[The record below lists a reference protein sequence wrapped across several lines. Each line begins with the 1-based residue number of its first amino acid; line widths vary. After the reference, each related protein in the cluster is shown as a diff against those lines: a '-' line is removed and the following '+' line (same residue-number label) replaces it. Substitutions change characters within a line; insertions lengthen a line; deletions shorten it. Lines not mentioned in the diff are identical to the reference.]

1 MDSSRELIAD
11 GCYIRHVPAPLD
23 TPPTDPPL
31 FRRVLRESPRFFLFL
46 TIAALALRLAFYFKF
61 PHVTGDSLIYGDIAK
76 NWLEHGI
83 FGLTHSEGVR
93 PTLIRLPGYPAFL
106 AACFVLFGKV
116 HYNAVL
122 LLQIVVDVVP
132 CFFIA
137 DVALRTVSPRAARIT
152 FLLVALSAST

>member
-31 FRRVLRESPRFFLFL
+31 FRRVLRESPRFFLLL
-46 TIAALALRLAFYFKF
+46 TIAAFALRLAFYFMF

-76 NWLEHGI
+76 NWLDHGI
-83 FGLTHSEGVR
+83 YGLTHSEGVR

-106 AACFVLFGKV
+106 AACFALFGKE

-122 LLQIVVDVVP
+122 LVQIVVDVLG
-132 CFFIA
+132 CFVIA
-137 DVALRTVSPRAARIT
+137 DLARRTVSVRASKIA
-152 FLLVALSAST
+152 FL